1 LDRQRH
7 DGSRRKKV
15 TVAEHDWLVDRFEA
29 HRAHLRSVAYRM
41 LGSPAEADDA
51 VQEAWLRLSRSDASE
66 IENLGGWLTTVVAR
80 VSLDM
85 LRSRASRREDSSG
98 AGLADHVD
106 SSAAASDPED
116 EALLVDAVGSA
127 LLVVLDTLRP
137 AERLAFV
144 LHDIFAVPFDEI
156 GPILGR
162 SSTAAKQLA
171 SRARHKVQGTG
182 PAPDPDPA
190 RQREVVDA
198 FLAASRGGHFD
209 ALVGLLDPDVVL
221 EADAAAVRMGS
232 PAELRGAMAVAGTFS
247 GRALAARPALIDGV
261 VGVVWAVDGQ
271 PKVAWDLTIS
281 HGRIV
286 HIDMLAARDSLDG
299 LDLTVLDD

>member
-1 LDRQRH
+1 
-7 DGSRRKKV
+7 
-15 TVAEHDWLVDRFEA
+15 VAEHDWLVDRFEA
-29 HRAHLRSVAYRM
+29 NRAHLRAVAYRM
-41 LGSPAEADDA
+41 LGSRAEADDA
-51 VQEAWLRLSRSDASE
+51 VQEAWLRLSRSDTSD

-85 LRSRASRREDSSG
+85 LRSRASRREASAG
-98 AGLADHVD
+98 ADVADHVE
-106 SSAAASDPED
+106 SSGVGSDPED
-116 EALLVDAVGSA
+116 EALLVDTVGSA

-144 LHDIFAVPFDEI
+144 LHDIFAVPFDAI

-182 PAPDPDPA
+182 PPPGADPA
-190 RQREVVDA
+190 RHREVVDA
-198 FLAASRGGHFD
+198 FLAASRGGDFD

-221 EADAAAVRMGS
+221 QADAAAVSMGS
-232 PAELRGAMAVAGTFS
+232 PAEVRGAMAVAGAFS

-261 VGVVWAVDGQ
+261 VGVVWAVSGR
-271 PKVAWDLTIS
+271 PKVAWDLTIRD
-281 HGRIV
+281 GRIV
-286 HIDMLAARDSLDG
+286 HIDMLAAGDSLDD
-299 LDLTVLDD
+299 LDLTILDD